1 MGIQR
6 GNFAGAVFWAAI
18 WKNHG
23 AMVAKANLCLENAW
37 VKSSHEI
44 FGWNHLVIKQ
54 KPEVGK
60 FHKLHW
66 LVMLFGICKLIKVWM
81 SWFLCLSAHFFTI
94 STRICCPARP
104 PFFELAK
111 WLDPHCTSSF
121 THFHNLTQHLSRNK
135 RADRVAMQCIQR
147 LCSVLMYRCFGQ
159 FPSSCMN
166 EDTEHYQIHHWTS
179 SLKQDETGALCII
192 WLIEPLSSRIHV
204 IFPIASGFGRG
215 GDSCSRTSSKDELAK
230 LWKIRKVFGR
240 SLTPLAGKG
249 TLVAASGSASA
260 PAQLEIVVALWKS
273 CC

>member
-94 STRICCPARP
+94 STRICSPARP

-121 THFHNLTQHLSRNK
+121 THFHNLTQHLSGNK

-147 LCSVLMYRCFGQ
+147 LCSVLMYRCLGSFHLRVWMRIPNTTK
-159 FPSSCMN
+159 FI
-166 EDTEHYQIHHWTS
+166 TEPHHWNRM
-179 SLKQDETGALCII
+179 KQVHFASFG
-192 WLIEPLSSRIHV
+192 WLNLYQAGSMLSSPLHLDSDVVGIRV
-204 IFPIASGFGRG
+204 RELVRKMNLQNCERSGKCLE
-215 GDSCSRTSSKDELAK
+215 DP
-230 LWKIRKVFGR
+230 WPR
-240 SLTPLAGKG
+240 SLVKEHLLQL
-249 TLVAASGSASA
+249 LVLRRHLHS
-260 PAQLEIVVALWKS
+260 
-273 CC
+273 